1 MATLLQI
8 RNRIRQ
14 RADMEHTDFVTDAEL
29 DQLINTEYAELY
41 GLLVRHSLQRSETV
55 QTITAD
61 GSENYDLEASFYS
74 LVGVFRTE
82 GDVRV
87 RLSRHSERFRAGS
100 VNGPATSYRL
110 INFTLEL
117 YPRPTSGTYEV
128 VYIPVPAE
136 LTNDADTLDGVL
148 GWEEMVVISAAIKCL
163 QKEEAEHDH
172 LLRDKQMIMA
182 RIKEESAAVEF
193 TENWVI
199 ENVRN
204 PRRLVGGYLEGDYVG
219 RRGLRGWRW

>member
-1 MATLLQI
+1 
-8 RNRIRQ
+8 
-14 RADMEHTDFVTDAEL
+14 MEHTDFVSDAEL

-41 GLLVRHSLQRSETV
+41 GLLVRHSLQRSESV

-61 GSENYDLEASFYS
+61 GSETYDLEADFYS
-74 LVGVFRTE
+74 LVGVFRVE

-87 RLSRHSERFRAGS
+87 RLVRHSERFRAGS
-100 VNGPATSYRL
+100 VNGTASSYRL
-110 INFTLEL
+110 INFTIEL
-117 YPRPTSGTYEV
+117 YPRPTSGTYEL

-163 QKEEAEHDH
+163 QKEEAEHEH

-204 PRRLVGGYLEGDYVG
+204 PRRLVGSYLEGDWVG
-219 RRGLRGWRW
+219 RRGLRSWR